1 MSLETIKLEQFY
13 DKLPFN
19 ASWIGFRKSGKSL
32 SASMVIRYLVK
43 RNAFKRIILFIGT
56 QYCNPELCQI
66 VKTHFD
72 GRLIFTKFSEDI
84 LLKIIEQQKKLRDL
98 SEKNTCLI
106 VFDDVYTSENRGS
119 YAMNRIF
126 SSGRHWLI
134 SCCTLCVSWTDIIP
148 SCRRALD
155 FVILYSNI
163 TTNDTQFLT
172 RNFLHKSLIEPARYA
187 LKNNSLYTGL
197 VIVTN
202 PKQKLFLMKFKKKK
216 LDAKLKYPDKEDHSK
231 KIPLRKDNKKS
242 LEGSVGSEEKVS
254 DEKILLTV

>member
-56 QYCNPELCQI
+56 EYCNPELCHL
-66 VKTHFD
+66 VKTQFD
-72 GRLIFTKFSEDI
+72 GRLIFTKFNENI
-84 LLKIIEQQKKLRDL
+84 ILKIIEQQKKLRDL
-98 SEKNTCLI
+98 SESNTCLI

-119 YAMNRIF
+119 YAINKIF

-187 LKNNSLYTGL
+187 LKINSLYTGL

-202 PKQKLFLMKFKKKK
+202 PTQQLYLMKFKKKK
-216 LDAKLKYPDKEDHSK
+216 LDAKLKCPDKEYHSN
-231 KIPLRKDNKKS
+231 KIASKMENKKS
-242 LEGSVGSEEKVS
+242 LEVSDETEQKVS
-254 DEKILLTV
+254 DEKIQITI